1 MSARCLGNSLILRC
15 LLPRLR
21 GGSPFVTP
29 ANPTK
34 ATATSPRQKVVSVHK
49 SPRLRSC
56 CRWHFRRP
64 ETTGFSDDLPAAKIM
79 FVYSSDCLG
88 DDMRGCKQLIVN
100 VLLRC
105 ARVPLSSKILPSQPP
120 DYQVVTSGDYPL
132 LATLCRSSFGGLTHP
147 FGASC

>member
-1 MSARCLGNSLILRC
+1 MSARCLGNSLILRR
-15 LLPRLR
+15 LLPRLS

-64 ETTGFSDDLPAAKIM
+64 KTTGFSDDLPALKIM

-88 DDMRGCKQLIVN
+88 GHIWSRKRLIAN
-100 VLLRC
+100 ALQRYSS
-105 ARVPLSSKILPSQPP
+105 APLSGKILTSQPP
-120 DYQVVTSGDYPL
+120 DYQVVTSGAYPL
-132 LATLCRSSFGGLTHP
+132 LTTLCRSSFGGLTHS
-147 FGASC
+147 FNASY